1 MKNGMHELTAEE
13 LDPVSGDGL
22 ADQVGAGIAFGL
34 GVLTGNV
41 AIESPSCKF
50 GKEPGPRP
58 VPIPYPL

>member
-13 LDPVSGDGL
+13 LDPVSGGGL
-22 ADQVGAGIAFGL
+22 AEQVGAGIAFGL